1 MRIRQVALVAHQLE
15 PVVADLCAVL
25 GIEICFRDEGVGAF
39 GLENALM
46 PVGDTLLEVVS
57 PIRSETSAGRYLERR
72 GGDAGYMV
80 LLQSEDLEADRQR
93 LDRLGVRIV
102 WETTLPDIESI
113 HLHPRDLG
121 GAIVSLDVAKPPESW
136 RWAGPDWRS
145 HVRTEFTGGIVAA
158 ELRTPD
164 AGALARR
171 WSQVLGRPCVSSGDD
186 TWTIALVGSAI
197 RFVADPEGQGFA
209 GFDVVANN
217 RARILDAAKSRGLK
231 TEGNRIEVGGS
242 RIYLR

>member
-80 LLQSEDLEADRQR
+80 LLQSEDLGADRQR

-102 WETTLPDIESI
+102 WETTLPDI
-113 HLHPRDLG
+113 
-121 GAIVSLDVAKPPESW
+121 
-136 RWAGPDWRS
+136 
-145 HVRTEFTGGIVAA
+145 
-158 ELRTPD
+158 
-164 AGALARR
+164 
-171 WSQVLGRPCVSSGDD
+171 
-186 TWTIALVGSAI
+186 
-197 RFVADPEGQGFA
+197 
-209 GFDVVANN
+209 
-217 RARILDAAKSRGLK
+217 
-231 TEGNRIEVGGS
+231 
-242 RIYLR
+242 